1 MEEEAP
7 IHKECTEMPI
17 EDVLNVAT
25 FEKRFQQI
33 LHVQSS
39 VFSQAA
45 QNILKGQEKQR
56 KSF

>member
-1 MEEEAP
+1 
-7 IHKECTEMPI
+7 MPI